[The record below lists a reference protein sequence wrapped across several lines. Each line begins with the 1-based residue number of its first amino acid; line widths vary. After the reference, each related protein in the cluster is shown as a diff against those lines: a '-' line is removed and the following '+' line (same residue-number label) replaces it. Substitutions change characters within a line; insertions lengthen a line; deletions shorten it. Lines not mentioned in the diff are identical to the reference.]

1 MRRRHWSRG
10 LWLLSLTGFLLG
22 GCALFTSTEAVI
34 EVSQDRGVV
43 PFTISYDGS
52 ASEGPDGISTYRWSF
67 GDEAEIYG
75 ATGSYT
81 FNHAGQY
88 KIQLTIRAT
97 DGSVDTDTIS
107 IEVEPAFWVA
117 DENLNEIYKLDS
129 SGNVILTLESPAT
142 QPRGLALAAR
152 NGDWTL
158 FVVCMGNGFQ
168 RLIEID
174 PESGTVLEEYT
185 APAQDPGGLSYS
197 PIAPGRVWHVDR
209 LSRKI
214 YEINP
219 QDGRFLNVFGA
230 TYFQSSPHLFET
242 PFLQTPG
249 GIAWREGPHT
259 PGSLWVLEAETELLY
274 ELEIVA
280 AIDIFSS
287 TQLALQPNPIL
298 LASNLSPIAGFDW
311 YDGFLWVVERDRH
324 QVTQVDPVTGAATGV
339 VLRGFPGAAVSGL
352 SIQR

>member
-10 LWLLSLTGFLLG
+10 LGLLSVVGLLLG

-34 EVSQDRGVV
+34 EASQIRGVV
-43 PFTISYDGS
+43 PLTISYDGS

-67 GDEAEIYG
+67 GDEAEVYG
-75 ATGSYT
+75 AAGSYT

-88 KIQLTIRAT
+88 EIQLTIRAS
-97 DGSVDTDTIS
+97 DGSVDSDTIY
-107 IEVEPAFWVA
+107 IDVEPGFWVA

-129 SGNVILTLESPAT
+129 SGNVILTLDSPAT
-142 QPRGLALAAR
+142 QPRGLAVAER
-152 NGDWTL
+152 NGAWSL
-158 FVVCMGNGFQ
+158 FVACMGNGFQ

-174 PESGTVLEEYT
+174 PNSGTVLAEYT
-185 APAQDPGGLSYS
+185 APGQDPGGLSYS
-197 PIAPGRVWHVDR
+197 PIAPGRIWHVDR

-249 GIAWREGPHT
+249 GIAWREGPDT

-274 ELEIVA
+274 QLVIVA
-280 AIDIFSS
+280 AADIFSA
-287 TQLALQPNPIL
+287 TQLALQPNPISL
-298 LASNLSPIAGFDW
+298 LPNLFPIAGFDW

-324 QVTQVDPVTGAATGV
+324 QVTQVDPATGAATGV
-339 VLRGFPGAAVSGL
+339 VLLGFPGAAVSGL
-352 SIQR
+352 AIQE